1 MTDTYAQAYAEILE
15 IIKNMEQ
22 HYQDKIPV
30 KLIEFFEGNKDSN
43 YQYNTDKINENQNMA
58 FSQKTIDLLA
68 MLQLKYLA
76 TEEEKELLK
85 DTLDKNDIKYQ
96 TEMREKY
103 NPDNLFKNKNNSSEI
118 IQDNISTEAAIV
130 EYKEKSFIQKLFDK
144 IKYLFR
150 KK

>member
-22 HYQDKIPV
+22 HYKDKIPV
-30 KLIEFFEGNKDSN
+30 KLIEFFEENKDSN
-43 YQYNTDKINENQNMA
+43 YQYNIDKINENQNMA

-85 DTLDKNDIKYQ
+85 DALDKNDIKYQ

-103 NPDNLFKNKNNSSEI
+103 NTDNLFRNKNNQI
-118 IQDNISTEAAIV
+118 NQDTTNPVAMM
-130 EYKEKSFIQKLFDK
+130 EYKETIFTRIINR
-144 IKYLFR
+144 IKRLFR
-150 KK
+150 K

>member
-15 IIKNMEQ
+15 IINNMEQ
-22 HYQDKIPV
+22 HYKDKIPV
-30 KLIEFFEGNKDSN
+30 KLIKFFEENKDSN
-43 YQYNTDKINENQNMA
+43 YKYNIDKINENQNMA

-85 DTLDKNDIKYQ
+85 VTLDKNDIKYQ

-103 NPDNLFKNKNNSSEI
+103 NPDNLFKNKNS
-118 IQDNISTEAAIV
+118 NISKDNFENENGNTALV
-130 EYKEKSFIQKLFDK
+130 ELKEKNLLQRIFDK
-144 IKYLFR
+144 IKRIFR
-150 KK
+150 K